1 MVIKKKDMVAFCC
14 LEMQYMEMVASTATD
29 IFIPKK
35 LLKIFQK
42 EH

>member
-1 MVIKKKDMVAFCC
+1 MVAFCC

-35 LLKIFQK
+35 TAKDIPKGALVK
-42 EH
+42 